1 MVDYSRWD
9 NLDDDSDEEP
19 QAAAFDAAQSDFI
32 QAMSNVSPALAS
44 APWMFPDGDEAAKP
58 MIDALAAAV
67 AAEAAQR
74 HSAAA
79 SAPGTTSG
87 AARPCPT
94 PDPLASSK
102 PEPAVGTQQRAP
114 RKVILMGAL
123 PECARSR
130 SRTVMLG
137 VFTLYE
143 DIGLVNGGP
152 VCESARDPIQ
162 APAQHVPRPHR
173 TQRRGRRAL
182 MRACDANGVRGRG
195 RNRPGREHL

>member
-9 NLDDDSDEEP
+9 NLDDDSDEEQ
-19 QAAAFDAAQSDFI
+19 QAAAFGAAQSAVTE
-32 QAMSNVSPALAS
+32 AMARVSPALAS
-44 APWMFPDGDEAAKP
+44 APWTPWMSPDGDGAVKP
-58 MIDALAAAV
+58 MINALAAA
-67 AAEAAQR
+67 AAQR

-79 SAPGTTSG
+79 SAPGTSSG

-94 PDPLASSK
+94 PDPLASSE

-182 MRACDANGVRGRG
+182 MRTYDANGARGRG